1 MNISVNF
8 LKEIFQKNKNKIF
21 VTCSI
26 TGKELTYNDLEILS
40 LKLANLLSKKG
51 IKKGDK
57 ISIILPNCIE
67 YIIIYFACMQ
77 IGAIA
82 VPINHKLSVQEVK
95 KILLQVNSNFL
106 FISLTFKDSFAETN
120 SLVDQIFYFVPSCDL
135 KDNLNK
141 FFFNDAI
148 LEEKKYSKNSF
159 NDIKDSDTLAIVFTS
174 GTTSMPKGI
183 AISYKNIISNA
194 LAFIKEV
201 ELTSDLKFFNIL
213 DLAYLGG
220 FYNLTLIPLLA
231 QGSIVLSK
239 TFDPQVA
246 ICFWEQAI
254 KYKINSLWLV
264 PSIISI
270 LLHIDRS
277 DLAGAYCKDNIKKV
291 LVGTAPLPQK
301 LKETFEKKYSV
312 KLYENY
318 GLSETFFIS
327 TNSCKQS
334 EFAGVGKII
343 PGCEAFIFDENKNI
357 LEANQCGEIAI
368 KSIYKNK
375 YFGNETLEA
384 ELFFTG
390 DIGYLD
396 SDGHLFITD
405 RKKDLII
412 RGGIN
417 ISPKEIEEVILNYSN
432 VKEVAVIGLTDDYMG
447 EKIVAVINSDDNIS
461 ELDIKKYC
469 KNFLAAFKIPTEVVF
484 MKNFPKSVT
493 GKIQKNF
500 LKESLLREQR

>member
-1 MNISVNF
+1 MNFAVNF
-8 LKEIFQKNKNKIF
+8 LREIFQKNKNKIF
-21 VTCSI
+21 ITCSI
-26 TGKELTYNDLEILS
+26 TDKELTYNDLEILA
-40 LKLANLLSKKG
+40 LKLANFLSKKG

-67 YIIIYFACMQ
+67 YIVIYFACMQ
-77 IGAIA
+77 LGAIA
-82 VPINHKLSVQEVK
+82 VPINYKLSIQEIK
-95 KILLQVNSNFL
+95 KILLQINSDFL
-106 FISLTFKDSFAETN
+106 FISSTFKDSFAEIN
-120 SLVDQIFYFVPSCDL
+120 SLVDQIFYFVPSCDF
-135 KDNLNK
+135 KNNLDTN
-141 FFFNDAI
+141 FLRDI
-148 LEEKKYSKNSF
+148 LLEEKKYSENSF
-159 NDIKDSDTLAIVFTS
+159 SDIKDLDTLAIVFTS

-183 AISYKNIISNA
+183 VISYKNIISNA

-201 ELTSDLKFFNIL
+201 ELTPDLKFFNIL

-246 ICFWEQAI
+246 IYFWAQII

-270 LLHIDRS
+270 LLQIDRS
-277 DLAGAYCKDNIKKV
+277 DGACNYSKKNIKKV
-291 LVGTAPLPQK
+291 LVGTAPLAKKLQEAFEQK
-301 LKETFEKKYSV
+301 YLV

-327 TNSCKQS
+327 TNSYKQN
-334 EFAGVGKII
+334 ECLGVGRII
-343 PGCEAFIFDENKNI
+343 SGCEVFIFDENKNI
-357 LEANQCGEIAI
+357 LEFNQVGEIAV
-368 KSIYKNK
+368 KSVYKNK
-375 YFGNETLEA
+375 YFGNENLES

-396 SDGHLFITD
+396 SNGHLFITD

-417 ISPKEIEEVILNYSN
+417 ISPKEIEDIILNYPN
-432 VKEVAVIGLTDDYMG
+432 IKEVAVIGLPDDYMG
-447 EKIVAVINSDDNIS
+447 EKIVVVINSDGNIS
-461 ELDIKKYC
+461 EFDIKRYC
-469 KNFLAAFKIPTEVVF
+469 KNFLAAFKIPTDIVF
-484 MKNFPKSVT
+484 MKNLPKSVT